1 MEPGPGKVGV
11 VIARAPAARARPAR
25 ALRGLPAALAV
36 AVVACQI
43 AYPLV
48 DGAAR
53 HRLTVAT
60 VVVFFT
66 ASVTHSAV
74 WRGGGWT
81 LLLLAVVGGG
91 GLAVEAVGVRTGLP
105 FGAYRYTGTLGGQAL
120 GVPVVIPLA
129 WVMMGYPALLVARR
143 VTADP
148 RRGPLLAAAAL
159 AAWDLFLD
167 PQMVD
172 AGHWAWTGGGP
183 LLGIP
188 LTNFVGWYAVAALMM
203 AVLWPRLPAA
213 APGADRVPFALYL
226 WTYAS
231 SVLAHAAF
239 WGNPEVAL
247 VGGVGMGAVVVALLC
262 ASASPARA

>member
-1 MEPGPGKVGV
+1 M
-11 VIARAPAARARPAR
+11 IARLPAARVRPAR
-25 ALRGLPAALAV
+25 ALRRLPAALAV

-48 DGAAR
+48 DGVAR

-60 VVVFFT
+60 VVVFFA

-74 WRGGGWT
+74 WRGGRWT
-81 LLLLAVVGGG
+81 LLLLAVAGGG

-105 FGAYRYTGTLGGQAL
+105 FGDYRYAGTLGWQAL
-120 GVPVVIPLA
+120 GVPAVIPLA

-143 VTADP
+143 VTAEP

-172 AGHWAWTGGGP
+172 AGHWACTGGGP
-183 LLGIP
+183 LLGVP
-188 LTNFVGWYAVAALMM
+188 LTNFVGWFAVAALMM
-203 AVLWPRLPAA
+203 AVLWPRLPHAT
-213 APGADRVPFALYL
+213 APGADRVPLGLYL

-247 VGGVGMGAVVVALLC
+247 VGGVGMGAVVVALLR
-262 ASASPARA
+262 ALGSPARA